1 MLQSCNRSAAG
12 ASSGSPEARPNDPA
26 AAGQM
31 TDDKFS
37 RAILSFVI
45 RTSLRRVIAS
55 ACTGS
60 LLIRTSPIA
69 HHEEILSPP
78 NSNVCG
84 RLGCR
89 AASDFDS
96 GGVFVW
102 GGVVGAHFAAPL
114 WGGGDVFISHPS
126 RSLCA

>member
-69 HHEEILSPP
+69 HHEEILSRP

-84 RLGCR
+84 RLCCR
-89 AASDFDS
+89 AASDFYS
-96 GGVFVW
+96 GGCLFVW
-102 GGVVGAHFAAPL
+102 CVCGYNGYGTQEE
-114 WGGGDVFISHPS
+114 S
-126 RSLCA
+126 

>member
-1 MLQSCNRSAAG
+1 MLQSGSRSAAG

-69 HHEEILSPP
+69 HHEEILSRP

-84 RLGCR
+84 RLGCP

-96 GGVFVW
+96 GGVFVVW
-102 GGVVGAHFAAPL
+102 GWSGVDFLGLQRGA
-114 WGGGDVFISHPS
+114 
-126 RSLCA
+126 

>member
-69 HHEEILSPP
+69 HHEEILSRP

-96 GGVFVW
+96 GGEFVGFGGWGVIFLGAKKGLEGVFLPSPP
-102 GGVVGAHFAAPL
+102 GG
-114 WGGGDVFISHPS
+114 
-126 RSLCA
+126 C

>member
-1 MLQSCNRSAAG
+1 MLQSGSRSAAG
-12 ASSGSPEARPNDPA
+12 ASSGWPEVCPNDPA

-31 TDDKFS
+31 KDDKFS

-69 HHEEILSPP
+69 HHEEILSRP

-96 GGVFVW
+96 GRLCFG
-102 GGVVGAHFAAPL
+102 GGVAWGILRAAE
-114 WGGGDVFISHPS
+114 S
-126 RSLCA
+126 RSVLYVLH

>member
-1 MLQSCNRSAAG
+1 MLQSCNGSAGG
-12 ASSGSPEARPNDPA
+12 ASSGSREARSNDPA

-69 HHEEILSPP
+69 HHEEILSRP

-96 GGVFVW
+96 GGAFFVLGGG
-102 GGVVGAHFAAPL
+102 GGVFFCATKDGY
-114 WGGGDVFISHPS
+114 DSVF
-126 RSLCA
+126 